1 MTKTEELVCKE
12 YEKDP
17 RTHIIAQITNLSEAQ
32 VVRILIKYGYIKDL
46 VI

>member
-1 MTKTEELVCKE
+1 MTNTEKLVCKE

-17 RTHIIAQITNLSEAQ
+17 RTHIIAKITNLSEAQ
-32 VVRILIKYGYIKDL
+32 VVKILIKYGYIKDL

>member
-1 MTKTEELVCKE
+1 MTKTEEIVCRE

-17 RTHIIAQITNLSEAQ
+17 RTHIIAQITNLSEAR
-32 VVRILIKYGYIKDL
+32 VVSILIKYGYIKDL